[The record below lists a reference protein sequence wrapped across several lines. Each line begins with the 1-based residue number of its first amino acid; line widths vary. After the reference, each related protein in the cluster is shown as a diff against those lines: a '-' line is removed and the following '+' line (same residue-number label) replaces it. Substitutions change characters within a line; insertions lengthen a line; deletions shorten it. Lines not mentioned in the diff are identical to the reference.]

1 MNPASLRASRVGG
14 VRPGTP
20 LGSKELRWGQTLF
33 SVFVRNSVG
42 VKPSNLPG
50 HSEEK
55 CSSSRQAWRNY
66 SISAII
72 NSTIAGDGVF
82 GRFVGRIAVH
92 SETEVRSLCSKI
104 DFKADRE
111 TSPLFQRAVRNE
123 LKIHSA
129 DVRLRGV
136 RRNYW

>member
-1 MNPASLRASRVGG
+1 MVGIFERTNSRKKTRGRSSIRFSVHRRNPTGQAGQASL
-14 VRPGTP
+14 
-20 LGSKELRWGQTLF
+20 
-33 SVFVRNSVG
+33 
-42 VKPSNLPG
+42 PSNLPG
-50 HSEEK
+50 HSEER

-111 TSPLFQRAVRNE
+111 TSRLFQRAVRNE